1 MKITATYHTK
11 PASESLLT
19 INSKTPIIKLGNI
32 ISIEA
37 QANYSLIHTKGGS
50 IICTKT
56 LKFFEKN
63 IQDPRF
69 IRPHRSHIVNR
80 DYIEKCTRQAG
91 SFTIG
96 LKNGNK
102 IDVARRRNKEI
113 SDILV

>member
-11 PASESLLT
+11 PSVDTSLT
-19 INSKTPIIKLGNI
+19 VNSKTPIIKLRNI

-37 QANYSLIHTKGGS
+37 QANYSLIHTNGGS

-56 LKFFEKN
+56 LKFFEEH

-80 DYIEKCTRQAG
+80 DYIEKCTQRAG
-91 SFTIG
+91 CFTLG
-96 LKNGNK
+96 LKNGNN
-102 IDVARRRNKEI
+102 IEIARRRNKEI
-113 SDILV
+113 LEILV